1 MYQLYINKNT
11 LELKVGKLNRGLAT
25 YGPVMMFERTA
36 TDNEVLNYNS
46 NYKISKSRK
55 ALVQIAREIK
65 ALWLAEAMMAVQK
78 IEEIK
83 I

>member
-1 MYQLYINKNT
+1 MYQLYVNKNT
-11 LELKVGKLNRGLAT
+11 LELKVGKLKRTLAT

-36 TDNEVLNYNS
+36 ADDEIMDYNS

-55 ALVQIAREIK
+55 ALIQIAREIK
-65 ALWLAEAMMAVQK
+65 TLWLIEAQMAVQK